1 MLNPAGIPFGSNRID
16 TSCHKYLCKKE
27 MLFVGILGNLTAEI
41 SQVQEVISIHEYP
54 EKSMPP
60 RWRHRLPAFPAG

>member
-41 SQVQEVISIHEYP
+41 RQVQEVISINE
-54 EKSMPP
+54 
-60 RWRHRLPAFPAG
+60 